1 MKVSDVDG
9 TPHFSETISQ
19 TVLLHRYGFLIV
31 IYLVTHTERA
41 SLNFATLLHVLYM
54 VNSLIYA
61 LGASYAVKVYKK

>member
-1 MKVSDVDG
+1 MKVSDVNG

-31 IYLVTHTERA
+31 IYLVT
-41 SLNFATLLHVLYM
+41 LLHVLYM